1 MGRAMQLLVNGESR
15 QVPDG
20 LTVAGLLQHLAIN
33 APRVA
38 VEVNTEVVVK
48 VRHAD
53 TQLREGDRVEIVT
66 FVGGG

>member
-1 MGRAMQLLVNGESR
+1 MQLLVNGESR

-20 LTVAGLLQHLAIN
+20 LTVAGLLTHLAIV

-48 VRHAD
+48 ARHAD